1 MKDIFLER
9 TSAAWNVSASEAER
23 LLNTRYATTIR
34 INPLKVRKSTL
45 SNLKKQYANVEKLE
59 WINDAYFFVDP
70 QPKPSLLPEFANG
83 EIIIQ
88 NPASFIP
95 ILELQ
100 PQANQT
106 ILDMCAAPGAKSS
119 HIAALTNNKATLI
132 LNDTSRTRFFK
143 MKKLMHSMDVT
154 AEYSLRDGR
163 NLSKEYGNN
172 AFDAILLDAPCS
184 GEANIKLDA
193 MQSWSLATIK
203 RLSSLQSRLLQEAF
217 TLLKPGGRLVYSTC
231 TIAPEE
237 NELVIDTLLR
247 HNPPAS
253 IIQPKTYPTR
263 ALNGIIRWNDKDL
276 SSDIKKCIRL
286 LPTETTKPFF
296 IAVITK
302 DANMH
307 GDDDDSYERLVRS
320 FSK

>member
-9 TSAAWNVSASEAER
+9 TSAAWNVSASEAEQ
-23 LLNTRYATTIR
+23 LLHTHYATTIR

-45 SNLKKQYANVEKLE
+45 SSLKKQYHSMQK
-59 WINDAYFFVDP
+59 INWMDDAYYVVNP
-70 QPKPSLLPEFANG
+70 ESKPSQLPEFANG

-88 NPASFIP
+88 NPASFISV
-95 ILELQ
+95 LELQ
-100 PQANQT
+100 PQAGQT

-119 HIAALTNNKATLI
+119 HIAAITNNRATLV

-143 MKKLMHSMDVT
+143 MKKLMQTMGVT

-163 NLSKEYGNN
+163 NLSKEYGSN

-193 MQSWSLATIK
+193 LQSWSLATIK
-203 RLSSLQSRLLQEAF
+203 RLSGLRSRLLQEAF
-217 TLLKPGGRLVYSTC
+217 VLLKPGGRLVYSTC

-247 HNPPAS
+247 HNPTAH
-253 IIQPKTYPTR
+253 IMQPKTYPTR
-263 ALNGIIRWNDKDL
+263 ALNGIIKWNDKEL

-302 DANMH
+302 QKNIQ
-307 GDDDDSYERLVRS
+307 GDDDSFERLQRRYR
-320 FSK
+320 